1 MKAQKITA
9 EVNLNI
15 TNQLYLHSPFAIFS
29 TIFNTIVVVLVF
41 YNRAPPLILFSWAI
55 LSITYLIFRFFFA
68 RYVLKNKIT
77 LNNLKARL
85 DQFTITICISG
96 IIFGSAGVLF
106 LSADSPSYNS
116 FIFFLMGGM
125 FAGSM
130 GAYAINQRVFYA
142 FSAPIILPVLI
153 YSLILGGT
161 INTAMSLMG
170 VVFIMMMMGVVR
182 RMNMTIIEAFTL
194 SIENKVL
201 AEKTRNL
208 NEKLKFSN
216 ANLKS
221 LSYKDTLT
229 NISNRRFLTEMLT
242 PEIERFGY
250 SLQRSI
256 GDHHLNSSSKD
267 ANLIYGVFIIDIDH
281 FKRVNDTWGHK
292 CGDEMIIQFVN
303 VIKSLI
309 RKEDVLCR
317 WGGEEFV
324 VILKRTEPD
333 YIHIFA
339 QKLMHSIRST
349 TFNLSDS
356 VTINKTCSVGYS
368 KFPFLD
374 NLPSALSLDQTIE
387 LADQALYH
395 AKENGRNKAVIAQY
409 NSEQGKITNLEES
422 NAMMKDITQALADK
436 HIIHTERY

>member
-1 MKAQKITA
+1 MKSKKFTD
-9 EVNLNI
+9 EVNLKI
-15 TNQLYLHSPFAIFS
+15 TKQLYLHSPFAIFS
-29 TIFNTIVVVLVF
+29 TIFNTIVVVIVF
-41 YNRAPPLILFSWAI
+41 YNRTSHDVLFSWAI
-55 LSITYLIFRFFFA
+55 LSISYLIFRLFFA
-68 RYVLKNKIT
+68 RYVIKTKIT
-77 LNNLKARL
+77 LSNLKKRL
-85 DQFTITICISG
+85 DQFTLTICISG

-106 LSADSPSYNS
+106 LSADSPAYNS

-130 GAYAINQRVFYA
+130 GAYAINQRVFYV
-142 FSAPIILPVLI
+142 FSAPIILPVLF
-153 YSLILGGT
+153 YSFILGGT

-170 VVFIMMMMGVVR
+170 VVFIMMMVGVVR
-182 RMNMTIIEAFTL
+182 RMNMTIIDAYTL
-194 SIENKVL
+194 SIENKIL

-229 NISNRRFLTEMLT
+229 NISNRRFLTEMPT

-256 GDHHLNSSSKD
+256 GDHQRNTNNKD
-267 ANLIYGVFIIDIDH
+267 ANLVYGVFIIDIDL
-281 FKRVNDTWGHK
+281 FKQVNDTWGHK
-292 CGDEMIIQFVN
+292 CGDLMIIQFVN
-303 VIKSLI
+303 VIQSLI

-324 VILKRTEPD
+324 VILKRTDPD
-333 YIHIFA
+333 YIHLFA
-339 QKLMHSIRST
+339 KKLMNSIRAT
-349 TFNLSDS
+349 PFILSDS
-356 VTINKTCSVGYS
+356 VTINKTCSVGYTT
-368 KFPFLD
+368 FPFFD

-395 AKENGRNKAVIAQY
+395 AKEHGRNKAVSAEYNIAQG
-409 NSEQGKITNLEES
+409 EIINLDDS
-422 NAMMKDITQALADK
+422 IAMMKDITQALANK
-436 HIIHTERY
+436 KILHTERC